1 MRIAKKGLYM
11 EKDSLI
17 YVLDSNPNSVEILK
31 SYLLEEGYLNV
42 KTFTQKEECL
52 SASKIEERDITIFV
66 NIDAEGIDNNLFLED
81 LKLLVKRIV
90 MTSDEYSTDM
100 IIKAFRYGALDFL
113 PKPILKNQLVKTL
126 ERLVAIPEE
135 SVQNSS
141 KIITIYS
148 NKGGIGKTTVAINF
162 AAELAKTTR
171 SKVALVD
178 LNLQLGDVST
188 FLNLNP
194 KFDVAYVVKKLLKE
208 DNNTL
213 TDVFERYKETN
224 LYILSDST
232 FIDQSENITPIQIE
246 SLFTTLRKKFSY
258 IVIDMSSDISANTLK
273 ILDKSDYIM
282 FTSIVN
288 IPAIRN
294 TQRCLSLFKTRRYSE
309 EKVKIIIN
317 RYMDSDDI
325 KIEDIENTIG
335 QKIYWK
341 LPNNY
346 FSIMEAINRGEVV
359 SDISPNS
366 NIANSFKDLSIK
378 LSDDIVKQDILKY
391 KNFN

>member
-1 MRIAKKGLYM
+1 M

-17 YVLDSNPNSVEILK
+17 YILDSNQNSVDVLK
-31 SYLLEEGYLNV
+31 SYLLEEGYNNI
-42 KTFTQKEECL
+42 KTFSINDECLLSSKEE
-52 SASKIEERDITIFV
+52 KKDITLFV
-66 NIDAEGIDNNLFLED
+66 NIDKENIDNNYFLED
-81 LKLLVKRIV
+81 LKLHVKRIV
-90 MTSDEYSTDM
+90 MTSNEYSTDM

-113 PKPILKNQLVKTL
+113 PKPILKNQLIKTL
-126 ERLVAIPEE
+126 DRLVVLPEE
-135 SVQNSS
+135 SGQNSS

-148 NKGGIGKTTVAINF
+148 NKGGIGKTTIAINF

-194 KFDVAYVVKKLLKE
+194 KFDVAYVVKKMLK
-208 DNNTL
+208 DNIENL
-213 TDVFERYKETN
+213 TDVFERYKDTS

-232 FIDQSENITPIQIE
+232 FIDQSENITPVQIE
-246 SLFTTLRKKFSY
+246 ALFNSLRKKFSY

-294 TQRCLSLFKTRRYSE
+294 MQRCLSLFKTRKYSE
-309 EKVKIIIN
+309 DKVKIIIN

-325 KIEDIENTIG
+325 KIEDIETAIG
-335 QKIYWK
+335 EKVYWK

-359 SDISPNS
+359 SDVSPNS

-378 LSDDIVKQDILKY
+378 LSDDIVKQDILRY
-391 KNFN
+391 KILN

>member
-1 MRIAKKGLYM
+1 M

-17 YVLDSNPNSVEILK
+17 YILDSNQNSVDVLK
-31 SYLLEEGYLNV
+31 SYLLEEGYNNI
-42 KTFTQKEECL
+42 KTFSINDECLLSSKEE
-52 SASKIEERDITIFV
+52 KKDITLFV
-66 NIDAEGIDNNLFLED
+66 NIDKENIDNNYFLED
-81 LKLLVKRIV
+81 LKLHVKRIV
-90 MTSDEYSTDM
+90 MTSNEYSTDM

-113 PKPILKNQLVKTL
+113 PKPILKNQLIKTL
-126 ERLVAIPEE
+126 DRLVVLPEE
-135 SVQNSS
+135 SGQNSS

-148 NKGGIGKTTVAINF
+148 NKGGIGKTTIAINF

-194 KFDVAYVVKKLLKE
+194 KFDVAYVVKKMLK
-208 DNNTL
+208 DNIEKL
-213 TDVFERYKETN
+213 TDVFERYKDTS

-232 FIDQSENITPIQIE
+232 FIDQSENITPVQIE
-246 SLFTTLRKKFSY
+246 ALFNSLRKKFSY

-294 TQRCLSLFKTRRYSE
+294 MQRCLSLFKTRKYSE
-309 EKVKIIIN
+309 DKVKIIIN

-325 KIEDIENTIG
+325 KIEDIETAIG
-335 QKIYWK
+335 EKVYWK

-359 SDISPNS
+359 SDVSPNS

-378 LSDDIVKQDILKY
+378 LSDDIVKQDILRY
-391 KNFN
+391 KILN